1 MRGIA
6 RGALLTMAVA
16 TATLAV
22 LDHAQAQR
30 RARPVTE
37 YCLRGPTGGI
47 ACVYHTLEQC
57 RRTALGA
64 GGSCMRN
71 PCFKR

>member
-1 MRGIA
+1 MSGIA
-6 RGALLTMAVA
+6 RSALLTIAVA
-16 TATLAV
+16 TAALAA
-22 LDHAQAQR
+22 LDRAQAQH

-37 YCLRGPTGGI
+37 WCLRGPSGGI
-47 ACVYHTLEQC
+47 ACVYQTLEQC

-71 PCFKR
+71 PRFKR